1 VGSDTFDDAGV
12 YKLNED
18 TALIQTVDFF
28 TPVVDDPY
36 WFGQI
41 AAANSLSDVY
51 AMGGKPL
58 TAMNIVC
65 FPSQKLDY
73 TVLAQMLKGGFDKVN
88 EAGALMLG
96 GHSVDDDEP
105 KFGLSVTGT
114 VHPEQVKTN
123 AAAKT
128 GDRIILT
135 KPLGTGII
143 TTALKG
149 ELIKEKD
156 AEEAVEVMAE
166 LNAAAAELVQEYN
179 INACTDITGFGLLG
193 HAYEMAAASKAG
205 IQLYYSRIPLL
216 NRVEELAAEG
226 MVPGGAYRN
235 RDYLKTCVKINSS
248 VNDIEASILFDP
260 QTSGGLLITIPSAES
275 ESLIKEMKK
284 RGIKGEVIGD
294 VVDNPGIVTVLG

>member
-1 VGSDTFDDAGV
+1 MGSDTFDDAGV

-193 HAYEMAAASKAG
+193 HAYEMAAASKTG

-294 VVDNPGIVTVLG
+294 VVDTPGIVTVSG

>member
-1 VGSDTFDDAGV
+1 MGSDTFDDAGV

-128 GDRIILT
+128 GDRVILT

-260 QTSGGLLITIPSAES
+260 QTSGGLLITVPSAES

-284 RGIKGEVIGD
+284 RGIKGEVVGD
-294 VVDNPGIVTVLG
+294 VVDTPGIVTVSG

>member
-1 VGSDTFDDAGV
+1 MGSDTFDDAGV

-294 VVDNPGIVTVLG
+294 VVDTPGIVTVSG

>member
-294 VVDNPGIVTVLG
+294 VVDTPGIVTVSG